1 LPKKLFSVVPVI
13 NCRSAGLPPE
23 GKEDKTVYQCPVY
36 MTTSRGATYVFHAQ
50 LKTKHPP
57 AKWILAG
64 VAMILDVEGISDAY
78 RPDQQI
84 GLG

>member
-1 LPKKLFSVVPVI
+1 MPVI
-13 NCRSAGLPPE
+13 NCRSAPLPPE
-23 GKEDKTVYQCPVY
+23 GKEDKSVYQCPVY
-36 MTTSRGATYVFHAQ
+36 MTTSRGPTFVFFAQ

-64 VAMILDVEGISDAY
+64 VAIILDVEGVSDAF

>member
-1 LPKKLFSVVPVI
+1 
-13 NCRSAGLPPE
+13 
-23 GKEDKTVYQCPVY
+23 
-36 MTTSRGATYVFHAQ
+36 MTTSRGATFVFHAQ

-57 AKWILAG
+57 SKWILAG

-78 RPDQQI
+78 GPDQQI